1 MDDLGKES
9 EDIEFIDSIGQLDK
23 GVLGLS
29 AMLN

>member
-1 MDDLGKES
+1 VDDLGKEF
-9 EDIEFIDSIGQLDK
+9 EDIEFIDGIGQLDK